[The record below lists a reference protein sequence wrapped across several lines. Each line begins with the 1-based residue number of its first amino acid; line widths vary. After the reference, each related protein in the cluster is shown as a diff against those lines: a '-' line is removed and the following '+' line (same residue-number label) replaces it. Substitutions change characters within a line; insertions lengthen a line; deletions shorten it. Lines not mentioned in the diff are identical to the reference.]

1 MSPEPVAPSI
11 TRARIDGLDGLRA
24 LAVVG
29 VLLYHADVRW
39 ARGGFVGVDVFFVL
53 SGYLVTSIV
62 LGSLAKRGHLGF
74 RRFWAA
80 RFRRLLPAQ
89 VTLFA
94 AVTLAVAIGWSNE
107 LATLRSQVLAALT
120 GTTNW
125 YLIATQASYFDQ
137 LGRPPLFR
145 HLWSL
150 AIELQFY
157 LVFPLVLIVVLRRWG
172 DRLERVVAGLAV
184 AILAS
189 TVWMAILYHPN
200 TDPTR
205 AYFDTFAR
213 LAAPLT
219 GAVLALVWRPEALR
233 RAPIARRPGPS
244 TAAGVAALVV
254 LLWIMHTAGDRSASM
269 YRGGFL
275 LTAIASAVVV
285 AAITHPATLL
295 GGRRAFGHP
304 ALVAI
309 GLRSYGLY
317 LWHWPIYTLIR
328 YRIDVG
334 WSWGTVFT
342 VRIVLT
348 VAATELCYR
357 LVERP
362 WHLRLPD
369 ASAAGIRRRLLA
381 PRGVATAPR
390 LGALGSALALGI
402 AVVVLAVPHQRKDSI
417 GDSLRTGEA
426 ALANQ
431 GTFEGTP
438 PTAGSGSTDGEAAS
452 GAGGPSTTTTI
463 PPAPGTATV
472 TLIGD
477 SVMVG
482 AAPTLIDE
490 FGDRAIIDAKVS
502 RQADVLA
509 AIVEQ
514 LGKEGRLGSVVVVQ
528 VGINGTVTADEL
540 RAVVDAAAGR
550 RVLIVNARVPR
561 SWETDNNEL
570 VRTLVP
576 TLHNA
581 GVIDWYSASNGHRD
595 WFLNDG
601 VHLTETGRR
610 AYADLI
616 KAAVDAPPVKR
627 KGT

>member
-1 MSPEPVAPSI
+1 
-11 TRARIDGLDGLRA
+11 
-24 LAVVG
+24 
-29 VLLYHADVRW
+29 
-39 ARGGFVGVDVFFVL
+39 
-53 SGYLVTSIV
+53 LVTSIV
-62 LGSLAKRGHLGF
+62 LNNLRKHGQLRF

-94 AVTLAVAIGWSNE
+94 AVTLAVAFGWSEE

-120 GTTNW
+120 GATNW
-125 YLIATQASYFDQ
+125 YLIATQRSYFDT

-157 LVFPLVLIVVLRRWG
+157 LVFPLVLLVVLKRWG
-172 DRLERVVAGLAV
+172 HRLDRVVAGLLV
-184 AILAS
+184 AIGAS
-189 TVWMAILYHPN
+189 TVWMAVLYHPG

-219 GAVLALVWRPEALR
+219 GAVLALVWRPDALR
-233 RAPIARRPGPS
+233 RSPAGRNPRPV
-244 TAAGVAALVV
+244 TAAGVVGVVV
-254 LLWIMHTAGDRSASM
+254 LLWIMHSAGDRSAAM

-275 LTAIASAVVV
+275 LTALASVAVV
-285 AAITHPATLL
+285 AAIVHPASPL
-295 GGRRAFGHP
+295 GSHRAFGHP

-334 WSWGTVFT
+334 WSWGTVFA

-348 VAATELCYR
+348 VVATELCYR
-357 LVERP
+357 LVEKP
-362 WHLRLPD
+362 WHLRAPD
-369 ASAAGIRRRLLA
+369 ASFAGIRRRLLA
-381 PRGVATAPR
+381 SRGVATAPR
-390 LGALGSALALGI
+390 LAAVGSTLALGV
-402 AVVVLAVPHQRKDSI
+402 AVVVLAVPHQRHDVI
-417 GDSLRTGEA
+417 GDSLHEGEA

-431 GTFEGTP
+431 PAFQGTP
-438 PTAGSGSTDGEAAS
+438 ATPDPTPAGDGETASGS
-452 GAGGPSTTTTI
+452 PSTTTTQ
-463 PPAPGTATV
+463 PPKPGTATV

-482 AAPTLIDE
+482 AAPTLIEE
-490 FGDRAIIDAKVS
+490 FGDRANIDAKVS

-509 AIVEQ
+509 PIVEE

-528 VGINGTVTADEL
+528 VGINGTVTSDEL

-550 RVLIVNARVPR
+550 RVLIINARVPR
-561 SWETDNNEL
+561 SWETGNNEL

-581 GVIDWYSASNGHRD
+581 GVIDWYSASDGHRD

-601 VHLTETGRR
+601 VHLTEDGRK

-616 KAAVDAPPVKR
+616 RAAVDSPAPSR
-627 KGT
+627 GGTGT